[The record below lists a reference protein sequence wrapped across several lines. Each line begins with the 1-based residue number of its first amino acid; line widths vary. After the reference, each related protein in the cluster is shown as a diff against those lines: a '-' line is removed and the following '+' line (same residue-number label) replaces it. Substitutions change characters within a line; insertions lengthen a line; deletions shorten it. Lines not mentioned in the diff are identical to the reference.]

1 MNKLNRLI
9 SGILVFVFATNL
21 SFALSDDSVVQTSM
35 ELFDR
40 LPVEQLMPLLQLQSL
55 TDPAR
60 LLSSLTATGANGPK
74 GIIPPIPNEIVALI
88 KIASYTLQI
97 FRTFKQFKEYWEQ
110 LYGAVEYLKTY
121 QFWLAQII
129 DPLAACLPK
138 DGLYKTWPPDPRLE
152 EIKEFLQYIAGNRN
166 YWECS
171 PELKSQ
177 LLDIIGGIPYLYDEN
192 GNIIQSPS
200 YTRRT
205 WKISEQDQ
213 IVKQVSAG
221 RKAVRMMV
229 AEADRLQGTIFN
241 NENVPKNTAIAAG
254 HILRAQASM
263 AQLELSST
271 GIRGR
276 REMDFLAAQKSLEEA
291 SSASVEAFKA
301 VPKILITRRDD
312 Q

>member
-1 MNKLNRLI
+1 MKKSIRIISMLLVLVFTSNLLFASDAVETSLNR
-9 SGILVFVFATNL
+9 
-21 SFALSDDSVVQTSM
+21 
-35 ELFDR
+35 FDR
-40 LPVEQLMPLLQLQSL
+40 LPVQQLMPVLQIQGL

-60 LLSSLTATGANGPK
+60 LLSGLTLTSGINTPEGANFT
-74 GIIPPIPNEIVALI
+74 IPNEIAALI
-88 KIASYTLQI
+88 EIATYTWQI
-97 FRTFKQFKEYWEQ
+97 YSTFNQFKNYWEQ
-110 LYGAVEYLKTY
+110 LYGAVHYMRTY

-138 DGLYKTWPPDPRLE
+138 GGLYTDTWPSDPRLE
-152 EIKEFLQYIAGNRN
+152 QIKEFLQYIAGNRN

-171 PELKSQ
+171 PELKNQ
-177 LLDIIGGIPYLYDEN
+177 ILDLIGGIPYVYDEN
-192 GNIIQSPS
+192 GNIVQSPS
-200 YTRRT
+200 YARRT

-229 AEADRLQGTIFN
+229 NEADRLQGTIFD

-254 HILRAQASM
+254 HILRGQASM
-263 AQLELSST
+263 AQLELSAA

-291 SSASVEAFKA
+291 SSASVEAFRA
-301 VPKILITRRDD
+301 IPKILITRGSDR
-312 Q
+312 

>member
-1 MNKLNRLI
+1 MKARFISFILI
-9 SGILVFVFATNL
+9 FAITRSL
-21 SFALSDDSVVQTSM
+21 FAQDSDLQSS
-35 ELFDR
+35 FDR
-40 LPVEQLMPLLQLQSL
+40 FDQLPVEQLMPLLQLQGM

-60 LLSSLTATGANGPK
+60 LLSAPQNPSFV
-74 GIIPPIPNEIVALI
+74 IPNEIAALI
-88 KIASYTLQI
+88 KIAAYTWKIYSQ
-97 FRTFKQFKEYWEQ
+97 FKQFKEYWEQ
-110 LYGAVEYLKTY
+110 LYGAVQYMKTY

-138 DGLYKTWPPDPRLE
+138 GALFVDWPPDPRLE
-152 EIKEFLQYIAGNRN
+152 QIKEFLQYIAGNRN

-177 LLDIIGGIPYLYDEN
+177 LLDLIGGIPHVYDEN
-192 GNIIQSPS
+192 GSIVQSPS
-200 YTRRT
+200 YARKT

-229 AEADRLQGTIFN
+229 DEADRLQGTIFN

-254 HILRAQASM
+254 HILRGQASM
-263 AQLELSST
+263 AQLELSAAA
-271 GIRGR
+271 IRGR
-276 REMDFLAAQKSLEEA
+276 REMDFLAAQKNLEEA

-301 VPKILITRRDD
+301 IPQILITSGNK

>member
-1 MNKLNRLI
+1 MKEFNRMI
-9 SGILVFVFATNL
+9 PGILVFIFTANFA
-21 SFALSDDSVVQTSM
+21 FASSDDPVMRTS
-35 ELFDR
+35 LDQFDR

-55 TDPAR
+55 ADPAR
-60 LLSSLTATGANGPK
+60 LLSGLTTSEHTGPV
-74 GIIPPIPNEIVALI
+74 GIIPPIPNEIAALI
-88 KIASYTLQI
+88 KIAGYTLQI
-97 FRTFKQFKEYWEQ
+97 LRTFKQFKEYWEQ

-138 DGLYKTWPPDPRLE
+138 DGLYKTFPPDPRLE

-171 PELKSQ
+171 PELKNQ
-177 LLDIIGGIPYLYDEN
+177 LLDLIGGIPYLYDEN

-200 YTRRT
+200 YIRRT

-229 AEADRLQGTIFN
+229 DEADRLQGTIFN

-254 HILRAQASM
+254 HLLRAQASM
-263 AQLELSST
+263 AQLELSSA

-301 VPKILITRRDD
+301 IPKILITRRDN